1 MLKAVTICDKN
12 DTGRKLMMNKRE
24 SPQESDGKMVSIR
37 TKMLAALLS
46 TVGVVLA
53 VIFIAVGLNVASSLT
68 DDSQSMLQKTTN
80 KIVNSVNGWVDTNVA
95 AVKAD
100 TNAITYFDL
109 NKKT

>member
-1 MLKAVTICDKN
+1 
-12 DTGRKLMMNKRE
+12 MMNKRE

-53 VIFIAVGLNVASSLT
+53 VIFIVVGLNVASSLT

-100 TNAITYFDL
+100 TMRSLILTST
-109 NKKT
+109 KKT